1 MLPRQRRVSASATLH
16 RKDNQLV
23 ENETLRFWILENDR
37 ANLYLEAGRQERLGF
52 DDAPWPPR
60 QYAANLAALMRRV
73 VYIAGMKDG
82 SPWAGANLPVRRP
95 ARA

>member
-1 MLPRQRRVSASATLH
+1 MENDDKP
-16 RKDNQLV
+16 
-23 ENETLRFWILENDR
+23 NETLRFWILENDR

-60 QYAANLAALMRRV
+60 QYAANLAALMGRV

-82 SPWAGANLPVRRP
+82 SPWAGASLPVRRP
-95 ARA
+95 SRA